1 VAKIDSTARVAGGAT
16 IGADVEIGPY
26 CIVGPDVT
34 IGDGCKLVANVY
46 VAGVTAIG
54 ERTTIHPYACL
65 GTPPQSVHY
74 KGEKTKLFVGSD
86 CIIREGSTL
95 NIGTAGGRGETRL
108 GNNCFLM
115 TGAHV
120 GHDSIVGNGVIFA
133 NNATLGGHAE
143 IGDFV
148 FLGGM
153 CAVHQFN
160 RVGEYAVVGGL
171 VGVTEDIIPFGAA
184 IGHRGALG
192 GLNLIG
198 LKRRGFSRDA
208 IHRLRNAYKVLFHGE
223 GEFKARVEET
233 AKKYADDANV
243 QRIVQFIR
251 TGKRPLAG
259 ARGGSG
265 DE

>member
-1 VAKIDSTARVAGGAT
+1 MAKIDSTARVADGAK

-26 CIVGPDVT
+26 CIVGPDVS
-34 IGDGCKLVANVY
+34 IADGCKLIANVF
-46 VAGVTAIG
+46 VGGVTSIG
-54 ERTTIHPYACL
+54 ERTAIYPFAAL

-95 NIGTAGGRGETRL
+95 NIGTAGGRGETKV

-171 VGVTEDIIPFGAA
+171 VGVTEDVIPFGAA
-184 IGHRGALG
+184 IGHRAALG

-208 IHRLRNAYKVLFHGE
+208 IHRLRNAYKMLFHG
-223 GEFKARVEET
+223 GGAFKDRLEEV

-251 TGKRPLAG
+251 SGKRPLAG
-259 ARGGSG
+259 ARGDASE
-265 DE
+265 D

>member
-1 VAKIDSTARVAGGAT
+1 MAKIDPTARVADGARLGT
-16 IGADVEIGPY
+16 DVEVGPY

-34 IGDGCKLVANVY
+34 IADGAKLVANVH
-46 VAGVTAIG
+46 VTGVTSIG
-54 ERTTIHPYACL
+54 ERTTVYPFACV

-74 KGEKTKLFVGSD
+74 KGEKTKLFVGAD

-95 NIGTAGGRGETRL
+95 NIGTAGGRGETRV

-120 GHDSIVGNGVIFA
+120 GHDSVVGNGVIFA

-198 LKRRGFSRDA
+198 LKRRGFKRDA
-208 IHRLRNAYKVLFHGE
+208 IHRLRNAYKMLFHGE
-223 GEFKARVEET
+223 GAFKDRVTE
-233 AKKYADDANV
+233 AGKQYADDANV
-243 QRIVQFIR
+243 QRILELIR

-259 ARGGSG
+259 ARGDSE
-265 DE
+265 D